1 MNRILRS
8 IVSGLSKRDQRDLI
22 KLADSAN
29 VPGSF
34 NTFRST
40 RINPITNRPITAL
53 NNPQKE
59 FISNYLNVP
68 FSTVGKYGNIKG
80 TRITPTDET
89 KKKLS
94 EIATQQRAEGVG
106 LNLAPFNI
114 IRSEKAANNPSLVAT
129 GLEGPLKSAI
139 ARLDTSLR
147 DDTGIVKGALSQ
159 YRSDLGYYDLTKQ
172 QMEDLLSPK
181 NVKKYVDTSKQYK
194 NQLNKVVN
202 QIASYKTDK
211 NQPDKKL
218 VKLMTDYTNLV
229 GGSNPEYNIQR
240 ALTFG
245 HPSGIAA
252 NLDYYLNTGNQT
264 AKMLSRD
271 PRFLTKMQAEVGPL
285 NIGKE
290 KIDRG
295 ILAAL
300 SNTENK
306 VTKKGLAEMR
316 KLYDMS
322 GLQSIL
328 PGQIYQKMY
337 LGTNNPELQMDFL
350 RKAINVGS
358 KPFGKMTQK
367 DIQNIMFGNKKLS
380 DFGFNRGGIASL
392 LE

>member
-68 FSTVGKYGNIKG
+68 FSTVGKYG
-80 TRITPTDET
+80 
-89 KKKLS
+89 
-94 EIATQQRAEGVG
+94 
-106 LNLAPFNI
+106 NI